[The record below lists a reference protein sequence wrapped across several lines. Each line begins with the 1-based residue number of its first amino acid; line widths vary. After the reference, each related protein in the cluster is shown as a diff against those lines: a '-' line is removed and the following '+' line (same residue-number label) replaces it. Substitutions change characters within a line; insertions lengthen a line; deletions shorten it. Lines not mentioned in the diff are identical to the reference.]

1 MTHTKLYVAIFAV
14 LFVGATAQVLIE
26 FAGLPFETAITAIMA
41 LSMFKAVLV
50 AGWFQHLRWEPRSL
64 TYLMT
69 TALLAVLALTVAA
82 AYSIQ

>member
-26 FAGLPFETAITAIMA
+26 FAGLPFETAVTAIMV

-64 TYLMT
+64 TYLMAS
-69 TALLAVLALTVAA
+69 ALLAVLALTVAA